1 MSECFAQHERIKR
14 KTDFQRV
21 FQQGKKRV
29 SSSFILY
36 SYIEKDRPYR
46 RLGITASRKVG
57 NAVVRNRCKR
67 ALREIF
73 RQHKA
78 LLPQGV
84 DLVVVV
90 RRTMAGKRYHEVLE
104 EFRCVLS

>member
-1 MSECFAQHERIKR
+1 MSESFAQHERIKR

-21 FQQGKKRV
+21 YNQGKKRV

-36 SYIEKDRPYR
+36 SYIEEDRPFR

-67 ALREIF
+67 ILREIF
-73 RQHKA
+73 RQHKT
-78 LLPQGV
+78 LFPQGA

-90 RRTMAGKRYHEVLE
+90 RRTMAGKRYNEVLE
-104 EFRCVLS
+104 EFCRVL

>member
-1 MSECFAQHERIKR
+1 MPECFAQHERIKR

-21 FQQGKKRV
+21 YQEGSKRV

-36 SYIEKDRPYR
+36 STIEQGRSYC

-67 ALREIF
+67 VLREIF
-73 RQHKA
+73 RRHKP
-78 LLPQGV
+78 LLPQGM
-84 DLVVVV
+84 DIVVVV
-90 RRTMAGKRYHEVLE
+90 RRAMTEKRYHEILD
-104 EFRCVLS
+104 EFCCALS